1 MQAPIALFAY
11 KRPEHLRR
19 CIAALAANPEASRS
33 DLYIF
38 SDASREASAAAGVDE
53 VRAVIGSIS
62 GFARVVPV
70 FREVNFGLARSIIDG
85 VGRVCAEH
93 GRVVVVEDDLV
104 VSQHFLA
111 YMNDG
116 LTLYASDLRVAS
128 IHGYVYPAQ
137 IPLPETFFLRG
148 TDCWGWATWSRAW
161 QVFEPDAGKLLTQ
174 LRERGLAHSFDMD
187 GVGPFISMLED
198 FIAGRND
205 SWAVRW
211 HAATYLR
218 GMLTLYPGLSLVN
231 NIGIDGSGTHSGVL
245 DMYAGVLADM
255 PVKVE
260 RIELAEN
267 LVARGAFREF
277 FASTRPSPPSRFL
290 RRIRETARRVI
301 RS

>member
-1 MQAPIALFAY
+1 MPAPIALFAY

-260 RIELAEN
+260 RIGLAEN
-267 LVARGAFREF
+267 VVARGAFREF
-277 FASTRPSPPSRFL
+277 FASTRPSPSGRFL